1 MKKIKEYLLTT
12 IGIALTAIALEY
24 FFFPSD
30 IAAGG
35 VSGIGLV
42 INKLIG
48 LDTSIVVLVLNI
60 LLFILAFLVLG
71 KSFGSKSIYA
81 TIMLSVFM
89 WIIEKFFTPGVL
101 TENMFLASFFGS
113 IILGMGAAIVFHQG
127 ASTGGTSIIAAII
140 SKFTPIG
147 IGISVL
153 LTDSFVCILAISIFG
168 VDKGLFGFFSVILIG
183 LVIDK
188 FIDGF
193 NRCKQVF
200 IITSKEKDIVNH
212 IIKNVDRGCTVL
224 NGNGGYT
231 GSDVKIIYTVLSSN
245 EFIALKK
252 DVKEIDPE
260 AFVTVNESTEVL
272 GKGFTDFQ

>member
-1 MKKIKEYLLTT
+1 MQKIKEYLLTT
-12 IGIALTAIALEY
+12 IGTALTAIALEY

-42 INKLIG
+42 INKLLG

-60 LLFILAFLVLG
+60 SLFILAFLVLG
-71 KSFGSKSIYA
+71 KSFGAKSIYA

-89 WIIEKFFTPGVL
+89 WIIERFFTPGVL

-127 ASTGGTSIIAAII
+127 ASTGGTSIIASII

-153 LTDSFVCILAISIFG
+153 LTDSFVCILAISVFG

-193 NRCKQVF
+193 NTCKQVF
-200 IITSKEKDIVNH
+200 IITSKEKAIVNH
-212 IIKNVDRGCTVL
+212 IIKKIDRGCTVL
-224 NGNGGYT
+224 NGHGGYT
-231 GSDVKIIYTVLSSN
+231 GSDVKIIYTVLNSN

-252 DVKEIDPE
+252 DVKEIDPD

>member
-1 MKKIKEYLLTT
+1 MQKIKEYLLTT
-12 IGIALTAIALEY
+12 IGVALTAIALEY
-24 FFFPSD
+24 FFFPCD

-42 INKLIG
+42 VNKVSG

-60 LLFILAFLVLG
+60 LLFILAFIVLG
-71 KSFGSKSIYA
+71 KSFGAKSIYA
-81 TIMLSVFM
+81 TVMLSVFM
-89 WIIEKFFTPGVL
+89 WIIEKIFKPGIL
-101 TENMFLASFFGS
+101 TENMFLASVFGS
-113 IILGMGAAIVFHQG
+113 ILLGMGAAIVFHQG

-153 LTDSFVCILAISIFG
+153 LTDSFVCLLAISVFG

-183 LVIDK
+183 LIIDK

-193 NRCKQVF
+193 NTCKQVF
-200 IITSKEKDIVNH
+200 IITSKEKEIVNH
-212 IIKNVDRGCTVL
+212 IIKNIDRGCTVL

-231 GSDVKIIYTVLSSN
+231 GSDVKIIYTVLNSN
-245 EFIALKK
+245 QFIALKK
-252 DVKEIDPE
+252 QVQEIDPA
-260 AFVTVNESTEVL
+260 AFLTVNDSTEVL
-272 GKGFTDFQ
+272 GEGFKAYE

>member
-1 MKKIKEYLLTT
+1 MQKIKEYLLTT
-12 IGIALTAIALEY
+12 IGVALTAIALEY
-24 FFFPSD
+24 FFFPCD

-42 INKLIG
+42 VNKVSG

-60 LLFILAFLVLG
+60 LLFILAFIVLG
-71 KSFGSKSIYA
+71 KSFGAKSIYA
-81 TIMLSVFM
+81 TVMLSVFM
-89 WIIEKFFTPGVL
+89 WIIEKILKPGIL
-101 TENMFLASFFGS
+101 TENMFLASVFGS
-113 IILGMGAAIVFHQG
+113 ILLGMGAAIVFHQG

-153 LTDSFVCILAISIFG
+153 LTDSFVCLLAISVFG

-183 LVIDK
+183 LIIDK

-193 NRCKQVF
+193 NTCKQVF
-200 IITSKEKDIVNH
+200 IITSKEKEKVNH
-212 IIKNVDRGCTVL
+212 IIKNIDRGCTVL

-231 GSDVKIIYTVLSSN
+231 GSDVKIIYTVLNSN
-245 EFIALKK
+245 QFIALKK
-252 DVKEIDPE
+252 HVKEIDPA
-260 AFVTVNESTEVL
+260 AFLTVNDSTEVL
-272 GKGFTDFQ
+272 GEGFKAYE

>member
-1 MKKIKEYLLTT
+1 MQKIKEYLLIT
-12 IGIALTAIALEY
+12 IGVALTAIALEY
-24 FFFPSD
+24 FFFPCD

-42 INKLIG
+42 VNKVSG

-60 LLFILAFLVLG
+60 LLFILAFIVLG
-71 KSFGSKSIYA
+71 KSFGAKSIYA
-81 TIMLSVFM
+81 TVMLSVFM

-153 LTDSFVCILAISIFG
+153 LTDSFVCILAISVFG

-183 LVIDK
+183 LIIDK

-193 NRCKQVF
+193 NTCKQVF
-200 IITSKEKDIVNH
+200 IITSKEKEIVNH
-212 IIKNVDRGCTVL
+212 IIKNIDRGCTVL

-231 GSDVKIIYTVLSSN
+231 GSDVKIIYTVLNSN
-245 EFIALKK
+245 QFIALKK
-252 DVKEIDPE
+252 HVKEIDPA
-260 AFVTVNESTEVL
+260 AFLTVNDSTEVL
-272 GKGFTDFQ
+272 GEGFKAYE

>member
-1 MKKIKEYLLTT
+1 MQKIKEYLLTT

-24 FFFPSD
+24 FFFPAD

-42 INKLIG
+42 INKVIG
-48 LDTSIVVLVLNI
+48 LDTSVVVLVLNI
-60 LLFILAFLVLG
+60 FLFILAFLVLG
-71 KSFGSKSIYA
+71 KSFGAKSIYA
-81 TIMLSVFM
+81 TIMLSAFM
-89 WIIEKFFTPGVL
+89 WIIEKFFTPGIL

-153 LTDSFVCILAISIFG
+153 LTDSSVCILAISVFG

-193 NRCKQVF
+193 NSCKQVF
-200 IITSKEKDIVNH
+200 IITSKEKAIVNH
-212 IIKNVDRGCTVL
+212 IIKKIDRGCTVL

-231 GSDVKIIYTVLSSN
+231 GSGVKIIYTVLSSS

-252 DVKEIDPE
+252 DVKEIDPD
-260 AFVTVNESTEVL
+260 AFLTVNESTEVL

>member
-1 MKKIKEYLLTT
+1 MQKIKEYLLTT
-12 IGIALTAIALEY
+12 IGVALTAIALEY
-24 FFFPSD
+24 FFFPCD

-42 INKLIG
+42 VNKVLG

-60 LLFILAFLVLG
+60 LLFILAFTILG
-71 KSFGSKSIYA
+71 KSFGAKSIYA
-81 TIMLSVFM
+81 TVMLSVFM
-89 WIIEKFFTPGVL
+89 WIIEKILKPGVL
-101 TENMFLASFFGS
+101 TENMFLASVFGS
-113 IILGMGAAIVFHQG
+113 ILLGMGAAIVFHQG

-153 LTDSFVCILAISIFG
+153 LTDSFVCLLAISVFG

-183 LVIDK
+183 LIIDK

-193 NRCKQVF
+193 NTCKQVF
-200 IITSKEKDIVNH
+200 IITSKEKEIVNH
-212 IIKNVDRGCTVL
+212 IIKNIDRGCTVL

-231 GSDVKIIYTVLSSN
+231 GSDVKIIYTVLNSN
-245 EFIALKK
+245 QFIALKK
-252 DVKEIDPE
+252 YVKEIDPA
-260 AFVTVNESTEVL
+260 AFLTVNDSTEVL
-272 GKGFTDFQ
+272 GEGFKAYE

>member
-140 SKFTPIG
+140 SKFTPVG

-212 IIKNVDRGCTVL
+212 IIKNIDRGCTVL

>member
-1 MKKIKEYLLTT
+1 MQKIKEYLLTT
-12 IGIALTAIALEY
+12 LGIALTAIALEY
-24 FFFPSD
+24 FFFPCD

-42 INKLIG
+42 INKLLG

-60 LLFILAFLVLG
+60 ILFILAFLVLG
-71 KSFGSKSIYA
+71 KSFGAKSIYA

-89 WIIEKFFTPGVL
+89 WIIERFFTPGIL

-127 ASTGGTSIIAAII
+127 ASTGGTSIIASII

-153 LTDSFVCILAISIFG
+153 LTDSFVCILAISVFG

-193 NRCKQVF
+193 NTCKQVF
-200 IITSKEKDIVNH
+200 IITSKEKVIVNH
-212 IIKNVDRGCTVL
+212 IIKNIDRGCTVL

-231 GSDVKIIYTVLSSN
+231 GSDVKIIYTVLN
-245 EFIALKK
+245 TKQFIALKK
-252 DVKEIDPE
+252 YVKEIDPD
-260 AFVTVNESTEVL
+260 AFVTVNESTEVV
-272 GKGFTDFQ
+272 GKGFSDYQ

>member
-1 MKKIKEYLLTT
+1 MQKIKEYLLTT
-12 IGIALTAIALEY
+12 IGVALTAIALEY
-24 FFFPSD
+24 FFFPCD

-42 INKLIG
+42 VNKVSG

-60 LLFILAFLVLG
+60 LLFILAFIVLG
-71 KSFGSKSIYA
+71 KSFGAKSIYA
-81 TIMLSVFM
+81 TVMLSVFM
-89 WIIEKFFTPGVL
+89 WIIEKILKPGIL
-101 TENMFLASFFGS
+101 TENMFLASVFGS
-113 IILGMGAAIVFHQG
+113 ILLGMGAAIVFHQG

-153 LTDSFVCILAISIFG
+153 LTDSFVCLLAISVFG

-183 LVIDK
+183 LIIDK

-193 NRCKQVF
+193 NTCKQVF
-200 IITSKEKDIVNH
+200 II
-212 IIKNVDRGCTVL
+212 KNIDRGCTVL

-231 GSDVKIIYTVLSSN
+231 GSDVKIIYTVLNSN
-245 EFIALKK
+245 QFIALKK
-252 DVKEIDPE
+252 HVKEIDPA
-260 AFVTVNESTEVL
+260 AFLTVNDSTEVL
-272 GKGFTDFQ
+272 GEGFKAYE

>member
-1 MKKIKEYLLTT
+1 MQKIKEYLLTT
-12 IGIALTAIALEY
+12 IGVALTAIALEY
-24 FFFPSD
+24 FFFPCD

-42 INKLIG
+42 VNKVSG

-60 LLFILAFLVLG
+60 LLFILAFIVLG
-71 KSFGSKSIYA
+71 KSFGAKSIYA
-81 TIMLSVFM
+81 TVMLSVFM
-89 WIIEKFFTPGVL
+89 WIIEKILKPGIL
-101 TENMFLASFFGS
+101 TENMFLASVFGS
-113 IILGMGAAIVFHQG
+113 ILLGMGAAIVFHQG

-153 LTDSFVCILAISIFG
+153 LTDSFVCLLAISVFG

-183 LVIDK
+183 LIIDK

-193 NRCKQVF
+193 NTCKQVF
-200 IITSKEKDIVNH
+200 IITSKEKEIVNH
-212 IIKNVDRGCTVL
+212 IIKNIDRGCTVL

-231 GSDVKIIYTVLSSN
+231 GSDVNIIYTVLNSN
-245 EFIALKK
+245 QFIALKK
-252 DVKEIDPE
+252 HVKEIDPA
-260 AFVTVNESTEVL
+260 AFLTVNDSTEVL
-272 GKGFTDFQ
+272 GEGFKAYE

>member
-1 MKKIKEYLLTT
+1 MQKIKEYLLTT
-12 IGIALTAIALEY
+12 IGVALTAIALEY
-24 FFFPSD
+24 FFFPCD

-42 INKLIG
+42 VNKVSG

-60 LLFILAFLVLG
+60 LLFILAFIVLG
-71 KSFGSKSIYA
+71 KSFGAKSIYA
-81 TIMLSVFM
+81 TVMLSVFM
-89 WIIEKFFTPGVL
+89 WIIEKILKPGIL
-101 TENMFLASFFGS
+101 TENMFLASVFGS
-113 IILGMGAAIVFHQG
+113 ILLGMGAAIVFHQG

-153 LTDSFVCILAISIFG
+153 LTDSFVCLLAISVFG

-183 LVIDK
+183 LIIDK

-193 NRCKQVF
+193 NTCKQVF
-200 IITSKEKDIVNH
+200 IITSKEKEIVNH
-212 IIKNVDRGCTVL
+212 IIKNIDRGCTVL

-231 GSDVKIIYTVLSSN
+231 GSDVKIIYTVLNSDQ
-245 EFIALKK
+245 FIALKK
-252 DVKEIDPE
+252 HVKEIDPA
-260 AFVTVNESTEVL
+260 AFLTVNDSTEVL
-272 GKGFTDFQ
+272 GEGFKAYE

>member
-1 MKKIKEYLLTT
+1 MQKIKEYLLTT
-12 IGIALTAIALEY
+12 IGVALTAIALEY
-24 FFFPSD
+24 FFFPCD

-42 INKLIG
+42 VNKVSG

-60 LLFILAFLVLG
+60 LLFILAFIVLG
-71 KSFGSKSIYA
+71 KSFGAKSIYA
-81 TIMLSVFM
+81 TVMLSVFM
-89 WIIEKFFTPGVL
+89 WIIEKILKPGIL
-101 TENMFLASFFGS
+101 TENMFLASVFGS
-113 IILGMGAAIVFHQG
+113 ILLGMGAAIVFHQG

-153 LTDSFVCILAISIFG
+153 LTDSFVCLLAISVFG

-183 LVIDK
+183 LIIDK

-193 NRCKQVF
+193 NTCKQVF
-200 IITSKEKDIVNH
+200 IITSKEKAIVNH
-212 IIKNVDRGCTVL
+212 IIKNIDRGCTVL

-231 GSDVKIIYTVLSSN
+231 GSDVKIIYTVLNSN
-245 EFIALKK
+245 QFIALKK
-252 DVKEIDPE
+252 HVKEIDPA
-260 AFVTVNESTEVL
+260 AFLTVNDSTEVL
-272 GKGFTDFQ
+272 GEGFKAYE

>member
-1 MKKIKEYLLTT
+1 MQKIKEYLLTT
-12 IGIALTAIALEY
+12 LGIALTAIALEY
-24 FFFPSD
+24 FFFPGD

-42 INKLIG
+42 INKLVG
-48 LDTSIVVLVLNI
+48 LDTSVVVLILNI
-60 LLFILAFLVLG
+60 FLFVLAFLVLG

-89 WIIEKFFTPGVL
+89 WIIERFFNPGVL

-153 LTDSFVCILAISIFG
+153 LTDSLVCILAISVFG

-200 IITSKEKDIVNH
+200 IITSKEKAIVNH
-212 IIKNVDRGCTVL
+212 IIKNIGRGCTVL

-231 GSDVKIIYTVLSSN
+231 GSDVKIIYTVLN
-245 EFIALKK
+245 TKQFIALKK
-252 DVKEIDPE
+252 QVKEIDPN

-272 GKGFTDFQ
+272 GEGFTDF

>member
-1 MKKIKEYLLTT
+1 MQKIKEYLLTT

-24 FFFPSD
+24 FFFPCD

-42 INKLIG
+42 VNKLLG
-48 LDTSIVVLVLNI
+48 LDTSMVVLILNI
-60 LLFILAFLVLG
+60 FLFILAFVVLG
-71 KSFGSKSIYA
+71 KGFGAKSIYA

-89 WIIEKFFTPGVL
+89 WIIERYFTPGVL

-140 SKFTPIG
+140 SKYTPIG

-153 LTDSFVCILAISIFG
+153 LTDSFVCILAISVFG

-193 NRCKQVF
+193 NTCKQVF
-200 IITSKEKDIVNH
+200 IITSKEKAIVNH
-212 IIKNVDRGCTVL
+212 IIKNIDRGCTVL
-224 NGNGGYT
+224 NGHGGYT
-231 GSDVKIIYTVLSSN
+231 GSDVKIIYTVLSTKQ
-245 EFIALKK
+245 FIALKK
-252 DVKEIDPE
+252 YVKEIDPD

-272 GKGFTDFQ
+272 GKGFTDYQ

>member
-1 MKKIKEYLLTT
+1 MQKIKEYLLTT
-12 IGIALTAIALEY
+12 IGVALTAIALEY
-24 FFFPSD
+24 FFFPCD

-42 INKLIG
+42 VNKVSG

-60 LLFILAFLVLG
+60 LLFILAFIVLG
-71 KSFGSKSIYA
+71 KSFGAKSIYA
-81 TIMLSVFM
+81 TVMLSVFM
-89 WIIEKFFTPGVL
+89 WIIEKILKPGIL
-101 TENMFLASFFGS
+101 TENMFLASVFGS
-113 IILGMGAAIVFHQG
+113 ILLGMGAAIVFHQG

-153 LTDSFVCILAISIFG
+153 LTDSFVCLLAISVFG

-183 LVIDK
+183 LIIDK

-193 NRCKQVF
+193 NTCKQVF
-200 IITSKEKDIVNH
+200 IITSKEKEIVNH
-212 IIKNVDRGCTVL
+212 IIKNIDRGCTVL

-231 GSDVKIIYTVLSSN
+231 GSDVKIIYAVLNSN
-245 EFIALKK
+245 QFIALKK
-252 DVKEIDPE
+252 HVKEIDPA
-260 AFVTVNESTEVL
+260 AFLTVNDSTEVL
-272 GKGFTDFQ
+272 GEGFKAYE

>member
-1 MKKIKEYLLTT
+1 MQKIKEYLLTT
-12 IGIALTAIALEY
+12 IGVALTAIALEY
-24 FFFPSD
+24 FFFPCD

-42 INKLIG
+42 VNKVSG

-60 LLFILAFLVLG
+60 LLFILAFIVLG
-71 KSFGSKSIYA
+71 KSFGAKSIYA
-81 TIMLSVFM
+81 TVMLSVFM
-89 WIIEKFFTPGVL
+89 WIIEKILKPGIL
-101 TENMFLASFFGS
+101 TENMFLASVFGS
-113 IILGMGAAIVFHQG
+113 ILLGMGTAIVFHQG

-153 LTDSFVCILAISIFG
+153 LTDSFVCLLAISVFG

-183 LVIDK
+183 LIIDK

-193 NRCKQVF
+193 NTCKQVF
-200 IITSKEKDIVNH
+200 IITSKEKEIVNH
-212 IIKNVDRGCTVL
+212 IIKNIDRGCTVL

-231 GSDVKIIYTVLSSN
+231 GSDVKIIYTVLNSN
-245 EFIALKK
+245 QFIALKK
-252 DVKEIDPE
+252 HVKEIDPS
-260 AFVTVNESTEVL
+260 AFLTVNDSTEVL
-272 GKGFTDFQ
+272 GEGFKAYE

>member
-1 MKKIKEYLLTT
+1 MKKIREYALITL
-12 IGIALTAIALEY
+12 GILLTAIALEY

-212 IIKNVDRGCTVL
+212 IIKNIDRGCTVL

>member
-1 MKKIKEYLLTT
+1 MQKIKEYLLTT
-12 IGIALTAIALEY
+12 IGVALTAIALEY
-24 FFFPSD
+24 FFFPCD

-42 INKLIG
+42 VNKVSG

-60 LLFILAFLVLG
+60 LLFIVLG
-71 KSFGSKSIYA
+71 KSFGAKSIYA
-81 TIMLSVFM
+81 TVMLSVFM
-89 WIIEKFFTPGVL
+89 WIIEKILKPGIL
-101 TENMFLASFFGS
+101 TENMFLASVFGS
-113 IILGMGAAIVFHQG
+113 ILLGMGAAIVFHQG

-153 LTDSFVCILAISIFG
+153 LTDSFVCLLAISVFG

-183 LVIDK
+183 LIIDK

-193 NRCKQVF
+193 NTCKQVF
-200 IITSKEKDIVNH
+200 IITSKEKEIVNH
-212 IIKNVDRGCTVL
+212 IIKNIDRGCTVL

-231 GSDVKIIYTVLSSN
+231 GSDVKIIYTVLNSN
-245 EFIALKK
+245 QFIALKK
-252 DVKEIDPE
+252 HVKEIDPA
-260 AFVTVNESTEVL
+260 AFLTVNDSTEVL
-272 GKGFTDFQ
+272 GEGFKAYE

>member
-1 MKKIKEYLLTT
+1 MQKIKEYLLTT
-12 IGIALTAIALEY
+12 IGVALTAIALEY
-24 FFFPSD
+24 FFFPCD

-42 INKLIG
+42 VNKVSG

-60 LLFILAFLVLG
+60 LLFILAFIVLG
-71 KSFGSKSIYA
+71 KSFGAKSIYA
-81 TIMLSVFM
+81 TVMLSVFM
-89 WIIEKFFTPGVL
+89 WIIEKILKPGIL
-101 TENMFLASFFGS
+101 TENMFLASVFGS
-113 IILGMGAAIVFHQG
+113 ILLGMGAAIVFHQG

-153 LTDSFVCILAISIFG
+153 LTDSFVCLLAISVFG

-183 LVIDK
+183 LIIDK

-193 NRCKQVF
+193 NTCKQVF
-200 IITSKEKDIVNH
+200 IITSKEKEIVNH
-212 IIKNVDRGCTVL
+212 IIKNIDRGCTVL

-231 GSDVKIIYTVLSSN
+231 GSDVKVIYTVLNSN
-245 EFIALKK
+245 QFIALKK
-252 DVKEIDPE
+252 HVKEIDPA
-260 AFVTVNESTEVL
+260 AFLTVNDSTEVL
-272 GKGFTDFQ
+272 GEGFKAYE

>member
-1 MKKIKEYLLTT
+1 MQKIKEYLLTT
-12 IGIALTAIALEY
+12 IGTALTAIALEY

-42 INKLIG
+42 INKLLG

-60 LLFILAFLVLG
+60 SVFILAFLVLG
-71 KSFGSKSIYA
+71 KSFGAKSIYA

-89 WIIEKFFTPGVL
+89 WIIERFFTPGVL

-127 ASTGGTSIIAAII
+127 ASTGGTSIIASII

-153 LTDSFVCILAISIFG
+153 LTDSFVCILAISVFG

-193 NRCKQVF
+193 NTCKQVF
-200 IITSKEKDIVNH
+200 IITSKEKAIVNH
-212 IIKNVDRGCTVL
+212 IIKKIDRGCTVL
-224 NGNGGYT
+224 NGHGGYT
-231 GSDVKIIYTVLSSN
+231 GSDVKIIYTVLNSN

-252 DVKEIDPE
+252 DVKEIDPD

>member
-1 MKKIKEYLLTT
+1 MQKIKEYLLTT
-12 IGIALTAIALEY
+12 IGVALTAIALEY
-24 FFFPSD
+24 FFFPCD

-42 INKLIG
+42 VNKVSG

-60 LLFILAFLVLG
+60 LLFILAFIVLG
-71 KSFGSKSIYA
+71 KSFGAKSIYA
-81 TIMLSVFM
+81 TVMLSVFM
-89 WIIEKFFTPGVL
+89 WIIEKILKPGIL
-101 TENMFLASFFGS
+101 TENMFLASVFGS
-113 IILGMGAAIVFHQG
+113 ILLGMGAAIVFHQG

-153 LTDSFVCILAISIFG
+153 LTDSFVCLLAISVFG

-183 LVIDK
+183 LIIDK

-193 NRCKQVF
+193 NTCKQVF
-200 IITSKEKDIVNH
+200 IITSKEKEIVNH
-212 IIKNVDRGCTVL
+212 IIKNIDRGCTVL

-231 GSDVKIIYTVLSSN
+231 GSDVKIIYTVLNSN
-245 EFIALKK
+245 QFIALKK
-252 DVKEIDPE
+252 HVKEIDPA
-260 AFVTVNESTEVL
+260 AFLTVNDSTEVL
-272 GKGFTDFQ
+272 GEGFKAYE

>member
-1 MKKIKEYLLTT
+1 MQKIKEYLLTT
-12 IGIALTAIALEY
+12 IGVALTAIALEY
-24 FFFPSD
+24 FFFLCD

-42 INKLIG
+42 VNKVSG

-60 LLFILAFLVLG
+60 LLFILAFIVLG
-71 KSFGSKSIYA
+71 KSFGAKSIYA
-81 TIMLSVFM
+81 TVMLSVFM
-89 WIIEKFFTPGVL
+89 WIIEKILKPGIL
-101 TENMFLASFFGS
+101 TENMFLASVFGS
-113 IILGMGAAIVFHQG
+113 ILLGMGAAIVFHQG

-153 LTDSFVCILAISIFG
+153 LTDSFVCLLAISVFG

-183 LVIDK
+183 LIIDK

-193 NRCKQVF
+193 NTCKQVF
-200 IITSKEKDIVNH
+200 IITSKEKEIVNH
-212 IIKNVDRGCTVL
+212 IIKNIDRGCTVL

-231 GSDVKIIYTVLSSN
+231 GSDVKIIYTVLNSN
-245 EFIALKK
+245 QFIALKK
-252 DVKEIDPE
+252 HVKEIDPA
-260 AFVTVNESTEVL
+260 AFLTVNDSTEVL
-272 GKGFTDFQ
+272 GEGFKAYE

>member
-200 IITSKEKDIVNH
+200 IITSKEKEIVNH
-212 IIKNVDRGCTVL
+212 IIKNIDRGCTVL

-231 GSDVKIIYTVLSSN
+231 GSDVKIIYTVLNSN
-245 EFIALKK
+245 QFIALKK
-252 DVKEIDPE
+252 HVKEIDPA
-260 AFVTVNESTEVL
+260 AFLTVNDSTEVL
-272 GKGFTDFQ
+272 GEGFKAYE

>member
-1 MKKIKEYLLTT
+1 MQKIKEYLLTT
-12 IGIALTAIALEY
+12 IGVALTAIALEY
-24 FFFPSD
+24 FFFPCD

-42 INKLIG
+42 VNKVSG

-60 LLFILAFLVLG
+60 LLFILAFIVLG
-71 KSFGSKSIYA
+71 KSFGAKSIYA
-81 TIMLSVFM
+81 TVMLSVFM
-89 WIIEKFFTPGVL
+89 WIIEKILKPGIL
-101 TENMFLASFFGS
+101 TENMFLASVFGS
-113 IILGMGAAIVFHQG
+113 ILLGMGAAIVFHQG

-153 LTDSFVCILAISIFG
+153 LTDSFVCLLAISVFG

-183 LVIDK
+183 LIIDK

-193 NRCKQVF
+193 NTCKQVF
-200 IITSKEKDIVNH
+200 IITSKEKEIVNH
-212 IIKNVDRGCTVL
+212 IIKNIDRGCTVL

-231 GSDVKIIYTVLSSN
+231 GSDVKIIYTVLNSN
-245 EFIALKK
+245 QFIALKK
-252 DVKEIDPE
+252 QVKEIDPA
-260 AFVTVNESTEVL
+260 AFLTVNDSTEVL
-272 GKGFTDFQ
+272 GEGFKAYE

>member
-1 MKKIKEYLLTT
+1 MQKIKEYLLTT
-12 IGIALTAIALEY
+12 IGVALTAIALEY
-24 FFFPSD
+24 FFFPCD

-42 INKLIG
+42 VNKVSG

-60 LLFILAFLVLG
+60 LLFILAFIVLG
-71 KSFGSKSIYA
+71 KSFGAKSIYA
-81 TIMLSVFM
+81 TVMLSVFM
-89 WIIEKFFTPGVL
+89 WIIEKILKPGIL
-101 TENMFLASFFGS
+101 TENMFLASVFGS
-113 IILGMGAAIVFHQG
+113 ILLGMGAAIVFHQG

-153 LTDSFVCILAISIFG
+153 LTDSFVCLLAISVFG

-183 LVIDK
+183 LIIDK

-193 NRCKQVF
+193 NTCKQVF
-200 IITSKEKDIVNH
+200 IITSKEKEIVNH
-212 IIKNVDRGCTVL
+212 IIKNIDRGCTVL

-231 GSDVKIIYTVLSSN
+231 GSDVKIIYTVLNSN
-245 EFIALKK
+245 QVIALKK
-252 DVKEIDPE
+252 HVKEIDPA
-260 AFVTVNESTEVL
+260 AFLTVNDSTEVL
-272 GKGFTDFQ
+272 GEGFKAYE

>member
-1 MKKIKEYLLTT
+1 MQKIKEYLLTT
-12 IGIALTAIALEY
+12 IGVALTAIALEY
-24 FFFPSD
+24 FFFPCD

-42 INKLIG
+42 VNKVSG

-60 LLFILAFLVLG
+60 LLFILAFIVLG
-71 KSFGSKSIYA
+71 KSFGAKSIYA
-81 TIMLSVFM
+81 TVMLSVFM
-89 WIIEKFFTPGVL
+89 WIIEKILKPGIL
-101 TENMFLASFFGS
+101 TENMFLASVFGS
-113 IILGMGAAIVFHQG
+113 ILLGMGAAIVFHQG

-153 LTDSFVCILAISIFG
+153 LTDSFVCLLAISVFG

-183 LVIDK
+183 LIIDK

-193 NRCKQVF
+193 NTCKQVF
-200 IITSKEKDIVNH
+200 IITSKEKEIVYH
-212 IIKNVDRGCTVL
+212 IIKNIDRGCTVL

-231 GSDVKIIYTVLSSN
+231 GSDVKIIYTVLNSN
-245 EFIALKK
+245 QFIALKK
-252 DVKEIDPE
+252 HVKEIDPA
-260 AFVTVNESTEVL
+260 AFLTVNDSTEVL
-272 GKGFTDFQ
+272 GEGFKAYE

>member
-1 MKKIKEYLLTT
+1 MQKIKEYLLTT
-12 IGIALTAIALEY
+12 IGVALTAIALEY
-24 FFFPSD
+24 FFFPCD

-42 INKLIG
+42 VNKVSG

-60 LLFILAFLVLG
+60 LLFILAFIVLG
-71 KSFGSKSIYA
+71 KSFGAKSIYA
-81 TIMLSVFM
+81 TVMLSVFM
-89 WIIEKFFTPGVL
+89 WIIEKILKPGIL
-101 TENMFLASFFGS
+101 TENMFLASVFGS
-113 IILGMGAAIVFHQG
+113 ILLGMGAAIVFLQG

-153 LTDSFVCILAISIFG
+153 LTDSFVCLLAISVFG

-183 LVIDK
+183 LIIDK

-193 NRCKQVF
+193 NTCKQVF
-200 IITSKEKDIVNH
+200 IITSKEKEIVNH
-212 IIKNVDRGCTVL
+212 IIKNIDRGCTVL

-231 GSDVKIIYTVLSSN
+231 GSDVKIIYTVLNSN
-245 EFIALKK
+245 QFIALKK
-252 DVKEIDPE
+252 HVKEIDPA
-260 AFVTVNESTEVL
+260 AFLTVNDSTEVL
-272 GKGFTDFQ
+272 GEGFKAYE

>member
-71 KSFGSKSIYA
+71 KSFGAKSIYA

-127 ASTGGTSIIAAII
+127 ASTGGTSIIASII

-212 IIKNVDRGCTVL
+212 IIKNIDRGCTVL